1 MRRPRSR
8 RRGVTLLEVLI
19 SIFVLSVGML
29 GVAALIPIGRYTLVE
44 TGKADRAGACGR
56 AAMRIVKNTRILDGN
71 NPNRRDSTCYG
82 WYLNGFTT
90 SNVYAYDSF
99 CLDPLG
105 CARSSYSST
114 LRRFPS
120 ANVNLND
127 TSNWFAMPR
136 ISLTSPGGSTA
147 VSLEVAQRMFSWQ
160 DDRLFDIS
168 TEDRN
173 QRARQMLLFDNDLVA
188 PLPRISAK
196 DPTIANGVSAVMAES
211 EGAYSWMA
219 TIAPHYWEVSGVGA
233 ASVDQLVYN
242 VSIVV
247 FFRRNFSLP
256 SPDDAVPCERTATVN
271 QSSMNSLRVGVGGGR
286 ILLQVAQRS
295 PDNQRWLDMENGQ
308 WIMLAGRVSRP
319 RAMSIFK
326 WYRVVSTGPVFL
338 SNSYYQRYVTLD
350 GPDWP
355 STDISQTRAVI
366 MSGVVGVYTVPMER
380 EGAGGIWD
388 IR

>member
-1 MRRPRSR
+1 M
-8 RRGVTLLEVLI
+8 EVLI

-56 AAMRIVKNTRILDGN
+56 AAMRIVKNTRILEGYN
-71 NPNRRDSTCYG
+71 FYNRSIPWYDNTCYS
-82 WYLNGFTT
+82 WYLNGFST

-105 CARSSYSST
+105 CTRGEYNTA

-120 ANVNLND
+120 TNVNLND
-127 TSNWFAMPR
+127 TSSQFAMPR
-136 ISLTSPGGSTA
+136 ISLATPGGSPTRI
-147 VSLEVAQRMFSWQ
+147 SLEVAQRMFSWP
-160 DDRLFDIS
+160 DDRLFEVSVD
-168 TEDRN
+168 DRG

-196 DPTIANGVSAVMAES
+196 DPMIANGATAVVAES

-219 TIAPHYWEVSGVGA
+219 TICPHYWEVSGVGGA
-233 ASVDQLVYN
+233 TFDQLAYN

-256 SPDDAVPCERTATVN
+256 NLDDAVPSERVATVN

-286 ILLQVAQRS
+286 ILLQVLQRT
-295 PDNQRWLDMENGQ
+295 PDNRRWLDVDNGQ

-319 RAMSIFK
+319 RAMSIFR
-326 WYRVVSTGPVFL
+326 WYRVASAGEVFL
-338 SNSYYQRYVTLD
+338 ASGYYQRYVTLD

-355 STDISQTRAVI
+355 QTDISQTRAVI
-366 MSGVVGVYTVPMER
+366 VTGVVGVYTVPMEKER
-380 EGAGGIWD
+380 SGGVWD
-388 IR
+388 VR